1 MQSLFANLLSLLAV
15 SFILF
20 LTILPER
27 FSLKLAE
34 SAGTLLYYLWRSRRK
49 VAINAVRETSQFVE
63 LKTSLKETGIVKSM
77 FKHLGRSFAE
87 IVRLYGGDRRI
98 LQRITFK
105 GLENFERA
113 KKAGKGIIF
122 LTGHCGNWELMAVAF
137 GITVEPISVVAR
149 PLNNR
154 ALNGVMEKIRSRY
167 GNQVIY
173 KKGAIREM
181 LKLLRE
187 NRAVGILMDQS
198 VLRQEGLLI
207 DFLGRPAWTSRMPAM
222 IARKTGAKVLPA
234 FIKRQAD
241 GHLIEIGKEIEL
253 TGDEIED
260 TRRLSSCIENYIIE
274 NPAEWLWIHRR
285 WKQRK

>member
-1 MQSLFANLLSLLAV
+1 MRFLFANLLKLPAV
-15 SFILF
+15 FLILF
-20 LTILPER
+20 FTILPEW

-34 SAGTLLYYLWRSRRK
+34 GAGTLLYYLWRSRRK
-49 VAINAVRETSQFVE
+49 IAINAIRETSQFVE
-63 LKTSLKETGIVKSM
+63 LKTPMKEADIVKRM

-87 IVRLYGGDRRI
+87 IVRLYGGKRSILERI
-98 LQRITFK
+98 VFK
-105 GLENFERA
+105 GLENFHRA
-113 KKAGKGIIF
+113 KESGRGVIF

-137 GITVEPISVVAR
+137 GMTVEPIGVVAR
-149 PLNNR
+149 PLNIR
-154 ALNGVMEKIRSRY
+154 TLNEVIEKMRSRY
-167 GNQVIY
+167 GNHVIY

-181 LKLLRE
+181 LRLLRE

-222 IARKTGAKVLPA
+222 IAKKTGAKVLPA
-234 FIKRQAD
+234 FIKRQGD

-260 TRRLSSCIENYIIE
+260 TKRLSSYIERYIIE
-274 NPAEWLWIHRR
+274 NPSEWLWIHRR
-285 WKQRK
+285 WKQRN